1 METDLGNV
9 KWKIT
14 NKAKLFAI
22 FFKVTCSQGLAEI
35 CVPKCKR
42 KMSQCICICIFG
54 AYRELILIQLYSVKV
69 FFILARMGN
78 AQGARRKVKN
88 ESVLNCKRRH
98 CETVS
103 VVVAPAIYN
112 ARTLA

>member
-1 METDLGNV
+1 METVLGDL

-22 FFKVTCSQGLAEI
+22 YFKETCSQGLAEI

-42 KMSQCICICIFG
+42 KMSRCICICIFG

-69 FFILARMGN
+69 FFYFGSNGKMHK
-78 AQGARRKVKN
+78 AQEEK
-88 ESVLNCKRRH
+88 
-98 CETVS
+98 
-103 VVVAPAIYN
+103 
-112 ARTLA
+112 